1 MEDVPVLIELLKT
14 TQNHLIRDA
23 ATLALRDLKDERA
36 IKPLVSLIKDPKTA
50 RHRGTLVYALEV
62 FDGAV
67 ILPFLVDLVMT
78 GNFETR
84 HEAFLAIESTFS
96 VIDEN
101 VLQVCLKKVED
112 ALAQTTGER
121 AEWLTE
127 LVNLLNEWN

>member
-1 MEDVPVLIELLKT
+1 MSELIELLKT

-23 ATLALRDLKDERA
+23 TALALRDLKDERA
-36 IKPLVSLIKDPKTA
+36 IKPLISLIEDPKTA
-50 RHRGTLVYALEV
+50 RHRGTLVYALGV
-62 FDGAV
+62 FDSAV
-67 ILPFLVDLVMT
+67 ILPFLVDLAIT

-101 VLQVCLKKVED
+101 VLQVCIKKVED
-112 ALAQTTGER
+112 ALTQTTGEK

-127 LVNLLNEWN
+127 LMNLLNEWN

>member
-1 MEDVPVLIELLKT
+1 MMSVLIELLKT

-23 ATLALRDLKDERA
+23 TALALRDLKDERA

-50 RHRGTLVYALEV
+50 RHRGTLVYALGI
-62 FDGAV
+62 FDSAV
-67 ILPFLVDLVMT
+67 ILPFLVDLAMT
-78 GNFETR
+78 SNFETR

-96 VIDEN
+96 AIDEN

-112 ALAQTTGER
+112 ALAQTSGER

-127 LVNLLNEWN
+127 LIDLLNEWN